1 MSDHTTGSSPAASTA
16 GAAHAGIV
24 DVPPFRPRAPWWGG
38 DLQTVRNALLP
49 PPRIPGGEG
58 EELAFPMRDG
68 SGDVL
73 TARLHRPAAA
83 AGRPLALVVHG
94 LTGCQDSAY
103 VRASAAFFLARGH
116 PVLRLNL
123 RGAGPS
129 RAQCRERYHA
139 GRTADL
145 RAVFA
150 GLPDDLE
157 AAGVVALGYSLGGN
171 LLLKFLG
178 DGPVPDRLRAAAA
191 VSAPID
197 LAAAARRFSRPR
209 NLLYRR
215 WLLARV
221 KEEAQGPAADLSA
234 RERAAIARAWTIP
247 EFDDAFVAPRNG
259 FAGADDY
266 YARCSA
272 RGFLAAIGTPTLLV
286 HAADDPWIPA
296 APYREYDWR
305 RAPACRL
312 LASAGGGH
320 VGFHGRGARAAWHDR
335 CAARFFDAV

>member
-1 MSDHTTGSSPAASTA
+1 MSIA
-16 GAAHAGIV
+16 GAAHAGIIG
-24 DVPPFRPRAPWWGG
+24 VPPFRPRAPWWGG
-38 DLQTVRNALLP
+38 DLQTVRNALFP

-58 EELAFPMRDG
+58 EALEFPMRDG

-73 TARLHRPAAA
+73 TARLHHPPAP

-94 LTGCQDSAY
+94 LTGCEDSAY

-116 PVLRLNL
+116 PALRLNL

-150 GLPDDLE
+150 ALPDDLK

-178 DGPVPDRLRAAAA
+178 DGPVPGCLRAAAA

-234 RERAAIARAWTIP
+234 RERAAIARARTIP

-266 YARCSA
+266 YAQCSA

-296 APYREYDWR
+296 APYRDYDWR

-312 LASAGGGH
+312 LTSAGGGH

-335 CAARFFDAV
+335 CAARFFDSV